1 MLGAIIGD
9 TAGSRFEWENH
20 KSKDFELLTYSC
32 SLTDDSIMTL
42 AIAKAILSSKEDYSD
57 LAALAIRYMQQ
68 LGRLYPYAG
77 YGGSF
82 ARWLKDSNP
91 KPYNSYGNGAAMRVS
106 PCGFA
111 AKSIDDAKKMARAVT
126 NVTHNHPE
134 SIKAA
139 EAVASAIF
147 MARSGSSMLEIRDYI
162 EKNYYKIDFTLDG
175 IRESYTFD
183 VSCQGSVPQAFEAFF
198 ESTGFEDAIRNAISI
213 GGDSDTIAAIAG
225 GMAEAYYGIPA
236 ELRKHELTF
245 MDKKQLEIL
254 NAFEARYG
262 LVVEKQAGKDITR
275 PVSFTPEET
284 KTSNREES
292 MVAAVDAAD
301 QAVYVVT

>member
-9 TAGSRFEWENH
+9 TAGSRFEWRNH
-20 KSKDFELLTYSC
+20 RSKDFELLACTC

-42 AIAKAILSSKEDYSD
+42 AIAKAILNSKGDHSD

-77 YGGSF
+77 YGGAFS
-82 ARWLKDSNP
+82 RWLRDPNP

-111 AKSIDDAKKMARAVT
+111 AESMEEARQMARAVT

-139 EAVASAIF
+139 EAVAAVVF
-147 MARSGSSMLEIRDYI
+147 LARSGSSMQEIRDYVV
-162 EKNYYKIDFTLDG
+162 KNYYKIDFTLDG
-175 IRESYTFD
+175 IREHYTFD

-198 ESTGFEDAIRNAISI
+198 ESTGFEDAIRNAVSI

-225 GMAEAYYGIPA
+225 GMAEAYYGIPE
-236 ELRKHELTF
+236 ELRDQEVTF
-245 MDKKQLEIL
+245 LDAEQLGIL

-262 LVVEKQAGKDITR
+262 LTAERQGDR
-275 PVSFTPEET
+275 
-284 KTSNREES
+284 
-292 MVAAVDAAD
+292 
-301 QAVYVVT
+301 

>member
-1 MLGAIIGD
+1 MLGTLIGD
-9 TAGSRFEWENH
+9 TAGSRFEWKNH
-20 KSKDFELLTYSC
+20 RSKEFELLADTC

-42 AIAKAILSSKEDYSD
+42 AIAKAILNSKEDHSD
-57 LAALAIRYMQQ
+57 LAALAVRYMQQ

-82 ARWLKDSNP
+82 ARWLKDPNP

-111 AKSIDDAKKMARAVT
+111 AKSMEDARRMARTVT

-139 EAVASAIF
+139 EAVSAAVF
-147 MARSGSSMLEIRDYI
+147 MARTGSSLPEIRDYI

-175 IRESYTFD
+175 IRESYAFD
-183 VSCQGSVPQAFEAFF
+183 VSCQGSVPQAFAALF
-198 ESTGFEDAIRNAISI
+198 ESTGFEDAIRNAVSI

-225 GMAEAYYGIPA
+225 GMAEAYYGIPE
-236 ELRKHELTF
+236 ELRRRELMF
-245 MDKKQLEIL
+245 MDKAQLDIL
-254 NAFEARYG
+254 NAFEARY
-262 LVVEKQAGKDITR
+262 A
-275 PVSFTPEET
+275 
-284 KTSNREES
+284 
-292 MVAAVDAAD
+292 
-301 QAVYVVT
+301 